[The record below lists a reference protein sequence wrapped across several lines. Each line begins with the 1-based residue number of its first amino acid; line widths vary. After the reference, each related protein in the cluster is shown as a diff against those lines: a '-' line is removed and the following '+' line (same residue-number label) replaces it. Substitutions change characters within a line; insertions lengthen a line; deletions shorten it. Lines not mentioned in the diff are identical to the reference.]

1 MNIEDLQKIKTSLE
15 EKDFNVFYYLPD
27 TKNTPLFFVKRA
39 YDFVKTLSQNGYKAH
54 IVHENEKYTKPT
66 WFNTEDVSHVSLN
79 NNEIGF
85 GPDDFIFVPE
95 TQIAFINAI
104 LQNQISS
111 KYILVADNYEYITDV
126 LTPGA
131 TWMDYGITDVV
142 VTNDNMKQFIG
153 NLFKK
158 NFNYYNVPV
167 YVSDTFKPFEGPK
180 KPVVA
185 FHSRN
190 TENFMR
196 VVKQFYISNPNL
208 RWVSFIDMRNMS
220 EETFAQ
226 HIRESAVAVWV
237 DDVSS
242 HGTFPL
248 ECFKSKTHLIGKI
261 PNMPQEYV
269 KVGTGV
275 WVDNK
280 DKLHEMIGTYM
291 LYFIEDSLPKTVFDE
306 NLIEE
311 IVQTYTYD
319 KFQSALLSLMEDQVN
334 KRIQLVLKQIEDSI
348 IVS

>member
-15 EKDFNVFYYLPD
+15 EKEFNVFYYLPD

-39 YDFVKTLSQNGYKAH
+39 YDFIRTLSLNGYKAY
-54 IVHENEKYTKPT
+54 IVHENEKYTIPT
-66 WFNTEDVSHVSLN
+66 WFNTEGISHVSLN

-95 TQIAFINAI
+95 TQIAFISAI

-126 LTPGA
+126 LTPGS

-142 VTNDNMKQFIG
+142 VTNDKMKGFIET
-153 NLFKK
+153 LFKK
-158 NFNYYNVPV
+158 QFNYYDVPV
-167 YVSDTFKPFEGPK
+167 YVNDTFRPFEGPK
-180 KPVVA
+180 KPVIA

-190 TENFMR
+190 PENFMR

-208 RWVSFIDMRNMS
+208 RWVSFVDMRNMS

-226 HIRESAVAVWV
+226 HIRESAVAVWI
-237 DDVSS
+237 DDISS

-248 ECFKSKTHLIGKI
+248 ECFKSKTHLIAKI
-261 PNMPQEYV
+261 PNMPQDYI

-275 WVDNK
+275 WVDNR
-280 DKLHEMIGTYM
+280 DRLYEMIGNYM
-291 LYFIEDSLPKTVFDE
+291 LYFIENNIPNTVFDE
-306 NLIEE
+306 TAIDE
-311 IVQTYTYD
+311 IVEKYTYTNFE
-319 KFQSALLSLMEDQVN
+319 KSLLSLMEDQVN
-334 KRIQLVLKQIEDSI
+334 KRIELVLKQIEDSI